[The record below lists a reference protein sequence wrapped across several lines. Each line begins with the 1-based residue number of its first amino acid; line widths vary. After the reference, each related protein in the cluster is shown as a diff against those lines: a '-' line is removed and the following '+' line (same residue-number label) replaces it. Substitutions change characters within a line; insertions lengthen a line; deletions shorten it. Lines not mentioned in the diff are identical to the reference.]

1 MKKRNKQ
8 VLPYLLS
15 TLCSL
20 LTSCG
25 VYNSQFQC
33 PSGKGLNCVAAGEL
47 VDLIVER
54 EEGEDLFFKNST
66 EANRSKEEQ
75 KTKKA
80 NPKKKQETS
89 KKLVMMKDEEG
100 NLVLSPEADENTY
113 R

>member
-8 VLPYLLS
+8 VLPYLLI

-33 PSGKGLNCVAAGEL
+33 PSGKGLNCVAAGEV

-75 KTKKA
+75 KTTKA
-80 NPKKKQETS
+80 SPKKKQETS

-100 NLVLSPEADENTY
+100 NLVLSPEADENSY

>member
-1 MKKRNKQ
+1 MIKTSRYFFT
-8 VLPYLLS
+8 LGLLILS
-15 TLCSL
+15 G
-20 LTSCG
+20 CG
-25 VYNSQFQC
+25 AYNNQFQC
-33 PSGKGLNCVAAGEL
+33 RAGNGLNCVAAGEV

-80 NPKKKQETS
+80 NPKKKSEPS

-100 NLVLSPEADENTY
+100 NLVLSPEADENSY